1 MLIGWNSPKF
11 GIIFATGTL
20 IGRARVTMAA
30 RFRSCWAVLKERGN
44 CNLGPRQGAEIEAIC
59 KHELAIWRAW
69 RCAWASHN
77 LLLDSWLHLLFS
89 LATFIVRSNMCHS
102 RFLTNHYAYAM
113 RSHHVS
119 GKKFSLSS
127 TETISWEIDAAPRF
141 FISSF
146 AQVLRFK
153 INRIESKCKKLD
165 KNLRNFIW
173 RAKAK
178 KKDPKVKKK

>member
-1 MLIGWNSPKF
+1 MLIGSNSPKF

-89 LATFIVRSNMCHS
+89 LAIFIVRSNMCHS

-141 FISSF
+141 FYIE
-146 AQVLRFK
+146 LRTSIK
-153 INRIESKCKKLD
+153 I
-165 KNLRNFIW
+165 
-173 RAKAK
+173 
-178 KKDPKVKKK
+178 